1 MRDLLNKFIARFFS
15 NEESV
20 YFGFLLFSSF
30 SFLLLFGDILFPVF
44 LSIVIAFLLN
54 GLLRTFKSLKFSHR
68 VSLSLTLIIF
78 FGLYLGIFLTLPSIG
93 AQINSLLQ
101 KLPVI
106 VVAFQNTLSGLS
118 ETYGDIISKEDINTL
133 FLNITAQ
140 LNNLLKQA
148 LGQLA
153 GTISFLFSA
162 VLYAILVPLMV
173 FFFLKDKND
182 LLPMLTG
189 FLPKKRGLMHSV
201 FSEMNDQLYNYVTG
215 KVIEMSIVASFS
227 YLVFAILGLPYAVL
241 IAILVGLSVIIPF
254 FGAILVTIPVAL
266 LGLYEWGLAEKFYW
280 LMGLYLLIQLLDGNV
295 LVPILFSA
303 RNNLHP
309 VIIIIAV
316 LFFGGIWGF
325 WGLFFAIPLA
335 TFVKAIINSWPEPKA
350 ENTPYSDSIF
360 FAASRTSAAWP
371 VTFTFLHSFTSL
383 PFSLIKKVLLSI
395 PMYFLPYMLF
405 SFITSYC

>member
-30 SFLLLFGDILFPVF
+30 IFLLLFGDILFPVF

-68 VSLSLTLIIF
+68 ISLSLTLIIF

-189 FLPKKRGLMHSV
+189 FLPKKRGFMHSV

-350 ENTPYSDSIF
+350 ENTPYSD
-360 FAASRTSAAWP
+360 
-371 VTFTFLHSFTSL
+371 
-383 PFSLIKKVLLSI
+383 
-395 PMYFLPYMLF
+395 
-405 SFITSYC
+405 